1 MKILQVKKLEDCFD
15 GSTIYEYKFD
25 SCWTYENIKQLSKLG
40 ELNYYKD
47 FPRPFFR
54 LNGEQG
60 MQIKGVE
67 GESSFTVFFPKDRK
81 EEMQRALEG
90 HFKTNRT
97 E

>member
-1 MKILQVKKLEDCFD
+1 MKIIQVKKLEDCFD

-25 SCWTYENIKQLSKLG
+25 EFWTYEQVRQLTKFG

-54 LNGEQG
+54 INGLQG

-67 GESSFTVFFPKDRK
+67 GENTFTVFFPKNRK
-81 EEMQRALEG
+81 EEMQKALEG
-90 HFKTNRT
+90 HFKTNHSK
-97 E
+97 